1 MSRTCASR
9 PDRSTSTVRVGYWVA
24 ARRPLQILAF
34 LLPLII
40 AYELC
45 LALLLPTEDRQH
57 VNTVEAHRRLLDF
70 FAHLGVAR
78 TGGLYLG
85 GLVLVAVLLVWH
97 VLLRDR
103 WRIDPLVAA
112 LMAIESL
119 VLAVPLLV
127 LSQVNSSNHLAAA
140 LAGQTTFADLDLFS
154 QMAISVGAGLYEEL
168 VFRMVLIAVL
178 HTLLVDVG
186 KASHAVGAM
195 IAISVSAVAFTFY
208 HDLGQATGGLSGRRV
223 LFYLLAGLY
232 FGAVYVLRGF
242 GVVVGVHALYDI
254 ITELLPAADGTD

>member
-1 MSRTCASR
+1 MGS
-9 PDRSTSTVRVGYWVA
+9 GYWFS

-45 LALLLPTEDRQH
+45 LALLLPTEDRAH

-70 FAHLGVAR
+70 FAQLGVAR

-85 GLVLVAVLLVWH
+85 GLVIVLVLLVWH
-97 VLLRDR
+97 FLLRDR
-103 WRIDPLVAA
+103 WRIDPLVAV
-112 LMAIESL
+112 LMAVESFL
-119 VLAVPLLV
+119 LALPLL
-127 LSQVNSSNHLAAA
+127 LLGHLIAHNPLAASVP
-140 LAGQTTFADLDLFS
+140 GQASFADLDLLS

-186 KASHAVGAM
+186 KASPLVGAS
-195 IAISVSAVAFTFY
+195 IAILVSAVAFTFY
-208 HDLGQATGGLSGRRV
+208 HDLDNASGALSGRRAV
-223 LFYLLAGLY
+223 FYLAAGLY
-232 FGAVYVLRGF
+232 FGAIYVLRGF
-242 GVVVGVHALYDI
+242 GIVVGAHALYDI
-254 ITELLPAADGTD
+254 IAVLLPASDGAD

>member
-103 WRIDPLVAA
+103 WR
-112 LMAIESL
+112 
-119 VLAVPLLV
+119 
-127 LSQVNSSNHLAAA
+127 NHLAAS

-254 ITELLPAADGTD
+254 ITVLLPAADGAD